1 MLLISFVSYADF
13 KVALCKSRIFPI
25 KAILKH
31 KQVACYPGCQRVYF
45 FGSEAAI
52 VHGITAHNHGFA
64 MEKKP
69 SGTQGSSLYENFELY
84 LCMVKNSSGTQ
95 IPKNV

>member
-1 MLLISFVSYADF
+1 MLLINFVSFADF

-52 VHGITAHNHGFA
+52 VRGIIARNRSFA
-64 MEKKP
+64 TEKKNP
-69 SGTQGSSLYENFELY
+69 LAPRVVACMRTLNFIY
-84 LCMVKNSSGTQ
+84 TW
-95 IPKNV
+95 